1 MEKINIDENSFLGR
15 GWSFPPV
22 FTRGDYGVEMVDE
35 EEDIKQSLII
45 LLSTIKG
52 ERVMQPDYGSNMEEF
67 LFEPLNVSF
76 AKRMSDKIERA
87 ILFYEPRI
95 KTDDISYNQDN
106 ANGLVEIRIDY
117 TVIATN
123 NRRNIVYPYY
133 LNEGTDISE
142 K

>member
-1 MEKINIDENSFLGR
+1 MGKIKIDENSFLGR

-22 FTRGDYGVEMVDE
+22 FTRGDHGVQMVDE

-52 ERVMQPDYGSNMEEF
+52 ERVMQPDYGANMEDL

-76 AKRMSDKIERA
+76 AQRMSGQIERA
-87 ILFYEPRI
+87 ILFFEPRI

-106 ANGLVEIRIDY
+106 ENGLVEIRIDY
-117 TVIATN
+117 TIIATN

-133 LNEGTDISE
+133 LNEGTDISQ
-142 K
+142 

>member
-1 MEKINIDENSFLGR
+1 MGKIKIDENTFLGR

-22 FTRGDYGVEMVDE
+22 FTRGDHGVQMVDE

-52 ERVMQPDYGSNMEEF
+52 ERVMQPDYGANMEDL

-76 AKRMSDKIERA
+76 AQRMSGQIERA
-87 ILFYEPRI
+87 ILFFEPRI
-95 KTDDISYNQDN
+95 KTDDITYTQDN
-106 ANGLVEIRIDY
+106 ENGLVEIRIDY
-117 TVIATN
+117 TIIATN

-133 LNEGTDISE
+133 LNEGTDIPL
-142 K
+142 

>member
-1 MEKINIDENSFLGR
+1 MGKIKIDENTFLGR

-22 FTRGDYGVEMVDE
+22 FTRGDHGVQMVEE

-52 ERVMQPDYGSNMEEF
+52 ERVMQPDYGANMEDL

-76 AKRMSDKIERA
+76 AQRMSGQIERA
-87 ILFYEPRI
+87 ILFFEPRI
-95 KTDDISYNQDN
+95 KTDDITYTQDN
-106 ANGLVEIRIDY
+106 ENGLVEIRIDY
-117 TVIATN
+117 TIIATN

-133 LNEGTDISE
+133 LNEGTDIQQ
-142 K
+142 

>member
-1 MEKINIDENSFLGR
+1 MGKIKIDENSFLGR

-22 FTRGDYGVEMVDE
+22 FTRGDHGVQMVDE

-52 ERVMQPDYGSNMEEF
+52 ERVMQPDYGANMEDL
-67 LFEPLNVSF
+67 LFEPLTVSF
-76 AKRMSDKIERA
+76 AQRMSGQIERA
-87 ILFYEPRI
+87 ILFFEPRI

-106 ANGLVEIRIDY
+106 ENGLMEIRIDY
-117 TVIATN
+117 TVVATN

-133 LNEGTDISE
+133 LNEGTDLPQ
-142 K
+142 

>member
-1 MEKINIDENSFLGR
+1 MGKIKIDENSFLGR

-22 FTRGDYGVEMVDE
+22 FTRGDHGVQMVDE

-52 ERVMQPDYGSNMEEF
+52 ERLMQPDYGANMEDL
-67 LFEPLNVSF
+67 LFEPLTVSF
-76 AKRMSDKIERA
+76 AQRMSGQIERA
-87 ILFYEPRI
+87 ILFFEPRI

-106 ANGLVEIRIDY
+106 ENGLVEIRIDY
-117 TVIATN
+117 TVVATN

-133 LNEGTDISE
+133 LNEGTDISQ
-142 K
+142 